1 MRWVVSDKNKVFL
14 FTAMFILVLGSC
26 RSNNWLNAYNMS
38 GNWESLPSTVG
49 GKMMFMFDVPG
60 HSYQVTYTEGNGQIT
75 VGQRRPFFV
84 ISDSIIALN
93 GKDKPHWRK
102 VWFSDDGR
110 MGFLYYE
117 AKLREDVE
125 LSYEYEYQWV
135 K

>member
-60 HSYQVTYTEGNGQIT
+60 HSYQLRYTEKNGQVT
-75 VGQRRPFFV
+75 TGERRSFFV
-84 ISDSIIALN
+84 VNDSVIALN
-93 GKDKPHWRK
+93 GKGRPYWRK
-102 VWFSDDGR
+102 VRFLNDGR
-110 MGFLYYE
+110 LEFLYYE
-117 AKLREDVE
+117 AKLREDIE
-125 LSYEYEYQWV
+125 LSYEYEYQRV